1 MYKKHILFVHKLGPV
16 LIWSY
21 LAHIS
26 HTALAVITHLLL
38 TDCFINCYCLFPTS
52 CEVRMTQRGKCCR
65 ILKTMW
71 REVKKKADK
80 LHSDISFDNYS
91 LQSLLGKKKEKQKQK
106 NKRHELLLACTKSLG
121 KKRKSWGKV
130 EGKVEIHNWEWD
142 KTDGKCGSFRNTLEI
157 LRYWLLY
164 LTKQSTNHLFLW
176 TVLD

>member
-1 MYKKHILFVHKLGPV
+1 MYKKHILFGHTLGPV

-91 LQSLLGKKKEKQKQK
+91 LQSLLGKKRKTKAKKQETRTASCMYKKLGKEKEK
-106 NKRHELLLACTKSLG
+106 LG
-121 KKRKSWGKV
+121 KGRRKS
-130 EGKVEIHNWEWD
+130 
-142 KTDGKCGSFRNTLEI
+142 RNTQ
-157 LRYWLLY
+157 LRVGQNRW
-164 LTKQSTNHLFLW
+164 QVW
-176 TVLD
+176 

>member
-71 REVKKKADK
+71 REVKKKSWQIAQWHFIWQ
-80 LHSDISFDNYS
+80 LLTSVSF
-91 LQSLLGKKKEKQKQK
+91 GKKKRKTKAKKQETRTASCMYKK
-106 NKRHELLLACTKSLG
+106 LG
-121 KKRKSWGKV
+121 KEKEKLGKGRRKS
-130 EGKVEIHNWEWD
+130 
-142 KTDGKCGSFRNTLEI
+142 RNTQ
-157 LRYWLLY
+157 LRVGQNRWQVWQL
-164 LTKQSTNHLFLW
+164 
-176 TVLD
+176 

>member
-91 LQSLLGKKKEKQKQK
+91 LQSLLGKKKRKTKAKKQETRTASCMYKK
-106 NKRHELLLACTKSLG
+106 LG
-121 KKRKSWGKV
+121 KEKEKLGKGRRKS
-130 EGKVEIHNWEWD
+130 
-142 KTDGKCGSFRNTLEI
+142 RNTQ
-157 LRYWLLY
+157 LRVGQNRW
-164 LTKQSTNHLFLW
+164 QVW
-176 TVLD
+176 

>member
-71 REVKKKADK
+71 REVKKKSWQIAQWHFIWQ
-80 LHSDISFDNYS
+80 LLTSVSF
-91 LQSLLGKKKEKQKQK
+91 GKKKKK
-106 NKRHELLLACTKSLG
+106 NKSKKTRDTNCFLHVQKAWERKG
-121 KKRKSWGKV
+121 KAGER
-130 EGKVEIHNWEWD
+130 
-142 KTDGKCGSFRNTLEI
+142 
-157 LRYWLLY
+157 
-164 LTKQSTNHLFLW
+164 
-176 TVLD
+176 